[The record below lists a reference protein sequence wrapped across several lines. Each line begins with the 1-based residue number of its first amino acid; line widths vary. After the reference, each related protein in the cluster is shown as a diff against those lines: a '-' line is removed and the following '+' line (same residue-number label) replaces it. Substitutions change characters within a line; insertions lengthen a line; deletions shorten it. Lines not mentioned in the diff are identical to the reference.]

1 MNNST
6 QELRRAFIRYFEL
19 HGHQAVPSSALI
31 PQADPTLLFT
41 NAGMNQ
47 FKRVFLG
54 EDTRAYTRAVT
65 VQKCLRAGGKH
76 NDLENVGY
84 TRRHHTFFEMLG
96 NFSFGDYFKEDAI
109 QFGWEFLTQ
118 TVGLDKD
125 RMWVTVFRED
135 DEADRLWKKMGVSP
149 SRIVRCGEKDNFW
162 QMGDTGPCGP
172 CSELHFDQGPSVPGD
187 DCPNG
192 EGDRVIEIWNLVF
205 MQFNRDAA
213 GTLHPLPKPSID
225 TGMGL
230 ERLAA
235 VAQGVYSNY
244 DSDVFTPLL
253 SAVAARAGVR
263 YGEKNQTDRSMCVVA
278 DHLRAITF
286 LMADGIL
293 PSNEGRGYVL
303 RRILRRAA
311 RHGRLLGIV
320 EPFLYEL
327 TAAVVSQ
334 MAGVYSEVRSAAAT
348 IAEATRGEEER
359 FVATL
364 DYSLPILN
372 EILAKKEVAAGSA
385 FILASTDAEATR
397 SEEERFVATHDYSL
411 PISKEILAKKEVS
424 AGSAPTLAG
433 TDAFKLYDTYGLPFD
448 LMEEACRERGI
459 KLDTVGFEQ
468 AIAEQRNRARK
479 TGGFV
484 EEIARPAVAELAR
497 RFGTTKFVGYE
508 RLENESLV
516 QAILIGDRLVKEAAE
531 GDEVEIVLD
540 VTPFYAEGGGQVGD
554 QGVLTGSDGQMEIT
568 ETTRPVPTVILHKG
582 TVTKGRIREGEQ
594 LRMIVNTTTR
604 QDAQRNH
611 TATHL
616 LHAALRDM
624 LGPHVKQY
632 GSLVGPNR
640 LRFDF
645 AHFRPLSSR
654 DVDEIETVV
663 NNEVR
668 KNERVAT
675 EVMSIQ
681 DAVAKGALAFF
692 GDKYGEQVRVV
703 TVESFSK
710 ELCGGT
716 HCRQTGDIG
725 LFRIMSET
733 GVAAGVR
740 RIEAQTGSGALTHM
754 KKLETDIREL
764 SDLLKVGQSELVAKT
779 RKVMMQLKDKER
791 ELEEL
796 KLKMASGSAVETT
809 AKTIAGIQVHVQ
821 RTDGLDVNGMR
832 ALADQLRDK
841 LKSGVVALGAANDG
855 KVSLLVVV
863 TKDLIA
869 RLKAGDLIKEMAAE
883 VGGTGGGRPEMAQAG
898 GKDPARLDVAL
909 EKVFGLVERLLER

>member
-6 QELRRAFIRYFEL
+6 QELRQAFIRYFEQ
-19 HGHQAVPSSALI
+19 HGHQAVPSAALI
-31 PQADPTLLFT
+31 PQADPTLFFT

-54 EDTRAYTRAVT
+54 EDQRAYKRAVT

-118 TVGLDKD
+118 TVGLAKD
-125 RMWVTVFRED
+125 RMWVTIFRD
-135 DEADRLWKKMGVSP
+135 DDDADQLWKKVGVSA

-187 DCPNG
+187 DRPNG

-205 MQFNRDAA
+205 MQFNRDSA
-213 GTLHPLPKPSID
+213 GILHPLPKPSID

-253 SAVAARAGVR
+253 SAVAVRAGVR
-263 YGEKNQTDRSMCVVA
+263 YGEQDQTDRSMRVVA

-286 LMADGIL
+286 LMADGVL

-320 EPFLYEL
+320 EPFLHEL

-334 MAGVYSEVRSAAAT
+334 MSPVYSEVRSAAAT
-348 IAEATRGEEER
+348 IVEATKGEEER
-359 FVATL
+359 FIATL
-364 DYSLPILN
+364 DQGLPILN
-372 EILAKKEVAAGSA
+372 EMVAKA
-385 FILASTDAEATR
+385 R
-397 SEEERFVATHDYSL
+397 
-411 PISKEILAKKEVS
+411 S
-424 AGSAPTLAG
+424 AGSQVLTGP
-433 TDAFKLYDTYGLPFD
+433 DVFKLYDTYGFPMD
-448 LMEEACRERGI
+448 LMGEACREQGMT
-459 KLDTVGFEQ
+459 LDEAGFDQ
-468 AIAEQRNRARK
+468 AIEEQRNRARK
-479 TGGFV
+479 TGGFDQV
-484 EEIARPAVAELAR
+484 VIAKSATVILSNPDATLLQSASS
-497 RFGTTKFVGYE
+497 KFVGYD
-508 RLENESLV
+508 RLESDSLV
-516 QAILIGDRLVKEAAE
+516 QVILRGEQLVKEAAE

-554 QGVLTGSDGQMEIT
+554 RGVLMGHDGQVEIK
-568 ETTRPVPTVILHKG
+568 ETTRPVPSLILHRG
-582 TVTKGRIREGEQ
+582 TVTKGRIRKGE
-594 LRMIVNTTTR
+594 LLHMTVNATTR

-645 AHFRPLSSR
+645 AHFRPLTSR
-654 DVDEIETVV
+654 DIDEIEMVV

-725 LFRIMSET
+725 LFRIVSET

-740 RIEAQTGSGALTHM
+740 RIEAQTGSGALAHM
-754 KKLETDIREL
+754 KQLETDIREL
-764 SDLLKVGQSELVAKT
+764 SNLLKVGQSDLVAKT
-779 RKVMMQLKDKER
+779 RKVMTQLKDKER
-791 ELEEL
+791 ELEEV
-796 KLKMASGSAVETT
+796 KLKMAGGSAAEAM
-809 AKTIAGIQVHVQ
+809 AKTIAGVQVHVQ

-898 GKDPARLDVAL
+898 GKDPAKLDAAL
-909 EKVFGLVERLLER
+909 EKVFGLVERMLERYTHGG

>member
-1 MNNST
+1 MKNST
-6 QELRRAFIRYFEL
+6 QELRQAFIRYFEQ

-54 EDTRAYTRAVT
+54 EDTRVYKRAVT

-118 TVGLDKD
+118 TVGLAQD
-125 RMWVTVFRED
+125 RMWVTIFRDD
-135 DEADRLWKKMGVSP
+135 DEADELWRKVGVP
-149 SRIVRCGEKDNFW
+149 ASRIMRCGEKDNFW

-187 DCPNG
+187 DRPNG

-253 SAVAARAGVR
+253 TAVAARAGVR
-263 YGEKNQTDRSMCVVA
+263 YGEQDQTDRSMRVVA

-286 LMADGIL
+286 LMADGVL

-320 EPFLYEL
+320 EPFLYGL
-327 TAAVVSQ
+327 TEAVVSQ
-334 MAGVYSEVRSAAAT
+334 MAGVYSEVRGAAAT
-348 IAEATRGEEER
+348 IVEATRGEEER
-359 FVATL
+359 FIATL
-364 DYSLPILN
+364 DQGLPILN
-372 EILAKKEVAAGSA
+372 EMIAKAR
-385 FILASTDAEATR
+385 STGN
-397 SEEERFVATHDYSL
+397 
-411 PISKEILAKKEVS
+411 K
-424 AGSAPTLAG
+424 TLTGA
-433 TDAFKLYDTYGLPFD
+433 DVFKLYDTYGFPLD
-448 LMEEACRERGI
+448 LMGEACREQGMT
-459 KLDTVGFEQ
+459 LDEAGFDQ
-468 AIAEQRNRARK
+468 AIEEQRNRARK

-484 EEIARPAVAELAR
+484 QEIARPAVAELVGR
-497 RFGTTKFVGYE
+497 VGTTKFIGYD
-508 RLENESLV
+508 RLESESLV
-516 QAILIGDRLVKEAAE
+516 QAILKGDRLVKEAAE
-531 GDEVEIVLD
+531 GDEVELVLD

-554 QGVLTGSDGQMEIT
+554 RGLLLGHDGQVEIT
-568 ETTRPVPTVILHKG
+568 ETTRPAPTVILHKG
-582 TVTKGRIREGEQ
+582 TVTKGRIREGES
-594 LRMIVNTTTR
+594 LHMTVNATMR

-616 LHAALRDM
+616 LHAALRDL

-663 NNEVR
+663 NDEVR

-716 HCRQTGDIG
+716 HCKQTGDIG
-725 LFRIMSET
+725 LFRLVSET

-740 RIEAQTGSGALTHM
+740 RIEAQTGSGALA
-754 KKLETDIREL
+754 KVKQLETEIREL
-764 SDLLKVGQSELVAKT
+764 SDLLKVGQSELVAKA
-779 RKVMMQLKDKER
+779 RKVITQLKDKER
-791 ELEEL
+791 ELEEV
-796 KLKMASGSAVETT
+796 KLKMAGGSAADAM

-869 RLKAGDLIKEMAAE
+869 RLKAGDIIKEMAAE

-898 GKDPARLDVAL
+898 GKDPARLDIAL
-909 EKVFGLVERLLER
+909 EKVFGLVERMLER

>member
-1 MNNST
+1 MTHSA
-6 QELRRAFIRYFEL
+6 QELRQAFIRYFEQ
-19 HGHQAVPSSALI
+19 HGHHAVPSSPLI

-54 EDTRAYTRAVT
+54 EETRAYKRAVS

-109 QFGWEFLTQ
+109 TFGWEFLTQ
-118 TVGLDKD
+118 TVGLDKA
-125 RMWVTVFRED
+125 RLWVTVFRED
-135 DEADRLWKKMGVSP
+135 GDAESFWKKIGVP
-149 SRIVRCGEKDNFW
+149 ASRIVSCGEEDNFW
-162 QMGDTGPCGP
+162 QMADTGPCGP
-172 CSELHFDQGPSVPGD
+172 CSEIHYDQGPAVPGED
-187 DCPNG
+187 RPNG

-205 MQFNRDAA
+205 MQFNRDAS

-230 ERLAA
+230 ERLSA

-244 DSDVFTPLL
+244 DSDLFTPLL
-253 SAVAARAGVR
+253 AAIAKRAGTA
-263 YGEKNQTDRSMCVVA
+263 YGKQEQADRSMRVVA

-286 LMADGIL
+286 LMTDGIL

-320 EPFLYEL
+320 EPFLHEL
-327 TAAVVSQ
+327 TATVVAQ
-334 MAGVYSEVRSAAAT
+334 MGGAYSELKSAAGT
-348 IAEATRGEEER
+348 VAEATRGEEER
-359 FVATL
+359 FIATL
-364 DYSLPILN
+364 DQGLPILHDM
-372 EILAKKEVAAGSA
+372 IAK
-385 FILASTDAEATR
+385 TR
-397 SEEERFVATHDYSL
+397 SAGRAVL
-411 PISKEILAKKEVS
+411 PGPEV
-424 AGSAPTLAG
+424 
-433 TDAFKLYDTYGLPFD
+433 FKLYDTYGFPMD
-448 LMEEACRERGI
+448 LITEACREQGM
-459 KLDTVGFEQ
+459 TVDEEGFDA
-468 AIAEQRNRARK
+468 AIEEQRNRARK
-479 TGGFV
+479 TGGF
-484 EEIARPAVAELAR
+484 EQETARPAVTELAGR
-497 RFGTTKFVGYE
+497 LGATKFIGYD
-508 RLENESLV
+508 RLESDSVL
-516 QAILIGDRLVKEAAE
+516 QAILKGDRMVKEAVE
-531 GDEVEIVLD
+531 GDEVEVALD

-554 QGVLTGSDGQMEIT
+554 QGVLVGAEGRLEIK
-568 ETTRPVPTVILHKG
+568 ETTRPVPTLILHKG
-582 TVTKGRIREGEQ
+582 TVSKGRIKEGEQ
-594 LRMIVNTTTR
+594 LHMTVNRSTR
-604 QDAQRNH
+604 QDAARNH

-616 LHAALRDM
+616 VHAALRDL

-654 DVDEIETVV
+654 DIEEIESVV
-663 NNEVR
+663 NHEIR
-668 KNERVAT
+668 KNETVQT

-716 HCRQTGDIG
+716 HCRHTGEIG
-725 LFRIMSET
+725 LFRIVSET

-740 RIEAQTGSGALTHM
+740 RMEAQTGSGAM
-754 KKLETDIREL
+754 AIVKKLEAEVREL
-764 SDLLKVGQSELVAKT
+764 SELLKVGPSELVAKT
-779 RKVMMQLKDKER
+779 RKVMAQLKDKER

-796 KLKMASGSAVETT
+796 KLKMASGSAVASTT
-809 AKTIAGIQVHVQ
+809 KTVAGVPVHVQ
-821 RTDGLDVNGMR
+821 RTDGLDMNGMR

-841 LKSGVVALGAANDG
+841 MKSGVVALGAATDEG

-863 TKDLIA
+863 TKDLTGKI
-869 RLKAGDLIKEMAAE
+869 KAGELIKVMAAD

-898 GKDPARLDVAL
+898 GKDPSKLDASL
-909 EKVFGLVERLLER
+909 EKVFGLVESALQR

>member
-1 MNNST
+1 MKNST
-6 QELRRAFIRYFEL
+6 QELRQAFIRYFEQ

-54 EDTRAYTRAVT
+54 EESRVYKRAVT

-96 NFSFGDYFKEDAI
+96 NFSFGDYFKEEAI
-109 QFGWEFLTQ
+109 HFGWEFLTQ
-118 TVGLDKD
+118 TVGLAKD
-125 RMWVTVFRED
+125 RMWVTIFRDD
-135 DEADRLWKKMGVSP
+135 DEADELWKKVGVP
-149 SRIVRCGEKDNFW
+149 ASRIMRCGEKDNFW

-187 DCPNG
+187 DRPNG

-235 VAQGVYSNY
+235 VAQGVFSNY

-253 SAVAARAGVR
+253 TAVAARAGVR
-263 YGEKNQTDRSMCVVA
+263 YGEQEQTDRSMRVVV

-286 LMADGIL
+286 LMADGVL

-320 EPFLYEL
+320 EPFLYGL
-327 TAAVVSQ
+327 TEAVVSQ

-359 FVATL
+359 FIATL
-364 DYSLPILN
+364 DQGLPILN
-372 EILAKKEVAAGSA
+372 EMIAKARSTGNKILTGPDV
-385 FILASTDAEATR
+385 
-397 SEEERFVATHDYSL
+397 
-411 PISKEILAKKEVS
+411 
-424 AGSAPTLAG
+424 
-433 TDAFKLYDTYGLPFD
+433 FKLYDTYGFPMD
-448 LMEEACRERGI
+448 LMGEACREQGMT
-459 KLDTVGFEQ
+459 LDEAGFDQ
-468 AIAEQRNRARK
+468 AIEEQRNRARK

-484 EEIARPAVAELAR
+484 QEIARPAVAELAGR
-497 RFGTTKFVGYE
+497 VGATKFIGYD
-508 RLENESLV
+508 RLESESLV
-516 QAILIGDRLVKEAAE
+516 QAILKGDRLVKEAAE

-554 QGVLTGSDGQMEIT
+554 RGLLLGHDGQVEIT
-568 ETTRPVPTVILHKG
+568 ETTRPAPTVILHKG

-594 LRMIVNTTTR
+594 LHLTVNTTTR

-616 LHAALRDM
+616 LHAALRDL

-716 HCRQTGDIG
+716 HCKQTGDIG
-725 LFRIMSET
+725 LFRLVSET

-740 RIEAQTGSGALTHM
+740 RIEAQTGSGALAHM
-754 KKLETDIREL
+754 KQLEVDIREL
-764 SDLLKVGQSELVAKT
+764 SNLLKVGQSELVAKT
-779 RKVMMQLKDKER
+779 RKVMTQLKDKER
-791 ELEEL
+791 ELEEVKL
-796 KLKMASGSAVETT
+796 KLAGGSAAEAV
-809 AKTIAGIQVHVQ
+809 AKTVAGILVHVQ

-898 GKDPARLDVAL
+898 GKDPARLDIAL
-909 EKVFGLVERLLER
+909 EKVFGLVERMLER

>member
-1 MNNST
+1 MKNST
-6 QELRRAFIRYFEL
+6 QELRQAFIRYFEQ

-54 EDTRAYTRAVT
+54 EETRAYKRAVT

-109 QFGWEFLTQ
+109 QFSWEFLTQ
-118 TVGLDKD
+118 TVGLAKD
-125 RMWVTVFRED
+125 RMWVTIFRD
-135 DEADRLWKKMGVSP
+135 DDSAGQLWKKVGVP
-149 SRIVRCGEKDNFW
+149 ASRIMRCDEKDNFW

-187 DCPNG
+187 DRPNG
-192 EGDRVIEIWNLVF
+192 AGDRVIEIWNLVF

-213 GTLHPLPKPSID
+213 GKLHPLPKPSID

-244 DSDVFTPLL
+244 DSDVFMPVL
-253 SAVAARAGVR
+253 SAVATRAGVR
-263 YGEKNQTDRSMCVVA
+263 YGEQDTTDRSMRVVA

-286 LMADGIL
+286 LMADGVL

-327 TAAVVSQ
+327 TTAVVNQ
-334 MAGVYSEVRSAAAT
+334 MAGAYSEIRGAAAT

-359 FVATL
+359 FIATL
-364 DYSLPILN
+364 DQGLPILN
-372 EILAKKEVAAGSA
+372 EMIAKARAAGSKV
-385 FILASTDAEATR
+385 LTGPD
-397 SEEERFVATHDYSL
+397 V
-411 PISKEILAKKEVS
+411 
-424 AGSAPTLAG
+424 
-433 TDAFKLYDTYGLPFD
+433 FKLYDTYGFPMD
-448 LMEEACRERGI
+448 LMGEACREQNMT
-459 KLDTVGFEQ
+459 LDEKGFDQ
-468 AIAEQRNRARK
+468 AIEEQRNRARK
-479 TGGFV
+479 VGGF
-484 EEIARPAVAELAR
+484 EQDTTRPAVAELA
-497 RFGTTKFVGYE
+497 GQVGATKFVGYD
-508 RLENESLV
+508 RLETDSVLK
-516 QAILIGDRLVKEAAE
+516 AILKGERMVKEAVE
-531 GDEVEIVLD
+531 GDEVEVALD

-554 QGVLTGSDGQMEIT
+554 QGVLVGVDGRVDIK
-568 ETTRPVPTVILHKG
+568 ETTRPVPTLILHKG
-582 TVTKGRIREGEQ
+582 VVSKGRIREGEQ
-594 LRMIVNTTTR
+594 LRMTVNATTR

-654 DVDEIETVV
+654 DADEIETVV

-668 KNERVAT
+668 RNARVAT

-716 HCRQTGDIG
+716 HCQHTGDIG
-725 LFRIMSET
+725 LFRIVSET

-740 RIEAQTGSGALTHM
+740 RIEAQTGSGALAHM

-779 RKVMMQLKDKER
+779 RKVMAQLKDKER

-796 KLKMASGSAVETT
+796 KLKMAGRSAVEAT

-821 RTDGLDVNGMR
+821 RTDGLDVSGMR

-841 LKSGVVALGAANDG
+841 LKSGVVALGAATEDG

-863 TKDLIA
+863 TKDLIGK
-869 RLKAGDLIKEMAAE
+869 LNAGDLIKVMAAE
-883 VGGTGGGRPEMAQAG
+883 VGGTGGGRPDMAQAG
-898 GKDPARLDVAL
+898 GKDPAKLDVAL
-909 EKVFGLVERLLER
+909 EKVFGLVEHMLERYTNAG

>member
-1 MNNST
+1 MKTNSAT
-6 QELRRAFIRYFEL
+6 ELRLAFIRYFEE
-19 HGHQAVPSSALI
+19 HGHQAVPSASLL

-54 EDTRAYTRAVT
+54 EDTRAYTRAVS

-109 QFGWEFLTQ
+109 VFGWEFLTQ
-118 TVGLDKD
+118 TVGLTKD
-125 RMWVTVFRED
+125 RLWVTTFRED
-135 DEADRLWKKMGVSP
+135 DEADRLWRKIGVP
-149 SRIVRCGEKDNFW
+149 ASRIMRCDEKDNFW
-162 QMGDTGPCGP
+162 QMADTGPCGP
-172 CSELHFDQGPSVPGD
+172 CSEIHFDQGAIVPGD
-187 DCPNG
+187 DRPNG

-205 MQFNRDAA
+205 MQYNRDTS

-235 VAQGVYSNY
+235 VAQGVHSNY
-244 DSDVFTPLL
+244 DSDLFTPLL
-253 SAVAARAGVR
+253 AAIAERAGTA
-263 YGEKNQTDRSMCVVA
+263 YGKKEVSDRSMRVIA
-278 DHLRAITF
+278 DHLRAVTF
-286 LMADGIL
+286 LMTDGVL

-320 EPFLYEL
+320 EPFLHEL

-334 MAGVYSEVRSAAAT
+334 MGAAYSEITRAANT
-348 IAEATRGEEER
+348 ITEATRGEEER
-359 FVATL
+359 FIATL
-364 DYSLPILN
+364 DQGLPILN
-372 EILAKKEVAAGSA
+372 EMIEK
-385 FILASTDAEATR
+385 TR
-397 SEEERFVATHDYSL
+397 S
-411 PISKEILAKKEVS
+411 
-424 AGSAPTLAG
+424 AGRTVLAG
-433 TDAFKLYDTYGLPFD
+433 GDVFKLYDTYGFPMD
-448 LMEEACRERGI
+448 LMTEACREQSM
-459 KLDTVGFEQ
+459 TVDEAGFDA
-468 AIAEQRNRARK
+468 AIDEQRTRARK
-479 TGGFV
+479 TGGF
-484 EEIARPAVAELAR
+484 EQDTARPAVAELAKR
-497 RFGTTKFVGYE
+497 VGATQFIGYD
-508 RLENESLV
+508 RLESDAVLR
-516 QAILIGDRLVKEAAE
+516 AILKGEQLVKEARD
-531 GDEVEIVLD
+531 GDEIEVALD

-554 QGVLTGSDGQMEIT
+554 RGTLSGPEGLVEIT
-568 ETTRPVPTVILHKG
+568 ETTRPAPTLILHKG
-582 TVTKGRIREGEQ
+582 TVRQGRIREGER
-594 LRMIVNTTTR
+594 LHLTVNASTR
-604 QDAQRNH
+604 QDAARNH

-616 LHAALRDM
+616 VHAALRDL

-654 DVDEIETVV
+654 DIDEIESTV
-663 NNEVR
+663 NEEIR
-668 KNERVAT
+668 KNESVST

-681 DAVAKGALAFF
+681 DAVTKGALAFF

-703 TVESFSK
+703 SVESFSK

-716 HCRQTGDIG
+716 HCRQTGEIG
-725 LFRIMSET
+725 LFRIVSET

-740 RIEAQTGSGALTHM
+740 RLEAQTGSGAYNQLKT
-754 KKLETDIREL
+754 LEGEVRQL
-764 SDLLKVGQSELVAKT
+764 SDLLKVGQSEIVART
-779 RKVMMQLKDKER
+779 RKLLTQLKDKER
-791 ELEEL
+791 ELEDV
-796 KLKMASGSAVETT
+796 KLKMAGGAAAASTIKS
-809 AKTIAGIQVHVQ
+809 IAGVSVHVQ
-821 RTDGLDVNGMR
+821 RTDGLDANAMR

-841 LKSGVVALGAANDG
+841 MKSGVIALGAVMDEG

-863 TKDLIA
+863 TKDLIG
-869 RLKAGDLIKEMAAE
+869 RVKAGDLIKPMAAE

-898 GKDPARLDVAL
+898 GKDASRLDAAL
-909 EKVFGLVERLLER
+909 EKVFSLVETLLQR

>member
-1 MNNST
+1 MKNST
-6 QELRRAFIRYFEL
+6 QELRQAFIRYFEQ

-47 FKRVFLG
+47 FKRIFLG
-54 EDTRAYTRAVT
+54 EDQRAYKRAVT

-118 TVGLDKD
+118 TVGLAKE
-125 RMWVTVFRED
+125 RMWVTIFRED
-135 DEADRLWKKMGVSP
+135 DDADQLWKKVGVP
-149 SRIVRCGEKDNFW
+149 ASRIVRCGEKDNFW

-187 DCPNG
+187 DRPNG

-253 SAVAARAGVR
+253 TAMAARAGVR
-263 YGEKNQTDRSMCVVA
+263 YGEQDQTDRSMRVVA

-286 LMADGIL
+286 LMADGVL

-320 EPFLYEL
+320 EPFLHEL
-327 TAAVVSQ
+327 TAAVVGQ
-334 MAGVYSEVRSAAAT
+334 MGPVYSEVRSAAAT

-359 FVATL
+359 FIATL
-364 DYSLPILN
+364 DQGLPILN
-372 EILAKKEVAAGSA
+372 EMV
-385 FILASTDAEATR
+385 
-397 SEEERFVATHDYSL
+397 
-411 PISKEILAKKEVS
+411 SKARS
-424 AGSAPTLAG
+424 AGSRVLTGP
-433 TDAFKLYDTYGLPFD
+433 DVFKLYDTYGFPMD
-448 LMEEACRERGI
+448 LMGEACREQGMT
-459 KLDTVGFEQ
+459 LDEAGFDQ
-468 AIAEQRNRARK
+468 AIEEQRNRARK
-479 TGGFV
+479 TGGFEQETV
-484 EEIARPAVAELAR
+484 RPAVAELAGR
-497 RFGTTKFVGYE
+497 VGATKFIGYD
-508 RLENESLV
+508 RLESESLV
-516 QAILIGDRLVKEAAE
+516 QAILKGDRLVKEAAE

-554 QGVLTGSDGQMEIT
+554 RGLLMGHDGQVEIK
-568 ETTRPVPTVILHKG
+568 ETTRPAPSVILHKG

-594 LRMIVNTTTR
+594 LRMTVNATTR

-616 LHAALRDM
+616 VHAALRDM

-654 DVDEIETVV
+654 DIDEIEMVV

-692 GDKYGEQVRVV
+692 GDKYGEHVRVV

-725 LFRIMSET
+725 LFRIVSET

-740 RIEAQTGSGALTHM
+740 RIEAQTGSGALAHM
-754 KKLETDIREL
+754 KQLETDIREL
-764 SDLLKVGQSELVAKT
+764 SSVLKVGQSELVAKT
-779 RKVMMQLKDKER
+779 RKVMTQLKDTER
-791 ELEEL
+791 ELEEV
-796 KLKMASGSAVETT
+796 KLKMAGGSAAEAM
-809 AKTIAGIQVHVQ
+809 AKTIAGVQVHVQ

-869 RLKAGDLIKEMAAE
+869 RLKAGDLIKDMAAE

-898 GKDPARLDVAL
+898 GKDPAKLDVAL
-909 EKVFGLVERLLER
+909 EKVFGLVERMLERYTHGG

>member
-1 MNNST
+1 L
-6 QELRRAFIRYFEL
+6 Q
-19 HGHQAVPSSALI
+19 GHQAVPSSALI

-54 EDTRAYTRAVT
+54 EDTRAYKRAVT

-118 TVGLDKD
+118 TVGLAKD
-125 RMWVTVFRED
+125 RMWVTIFRDD
-135 DEADRLWKKMGVSP
+135 DEADELWKKVGVP
-149 SRIVRCGEKDNFW
+149 ASRIVRCGEKDNFW

-187 DCPNG
+187 DRPNG

-244 DSDVFTPLL
+244 DGDVFTPLL

-263 YGEKNQTDRSMCVVA
+263 YGGQDITDRSMRVVA

-286 LMADGIL
+286 LMADGVL

-334 MAGVYSEVRSAAAT
+334 MAEIYSEVQGAAAT

-359 FVATL
+359 FIATL
-364 DYSLPILN
+364 DQGLPILN
-372 EILAKKEVAAGSA
+372 EMMAK
-385 FILASTDAEATR
+385 AS
-397 SEEERFVATHDYSL
+397 
-411 PISKEILAKKEVS
+411 S
-424 AGSAPTLAG
+424 AGSKVLSG
-433 TDAFKLYDTYGLPFD
+433 SEVFKLYDTYGFPMD
-448 LMEEACRERGI
+448 LMAEACREQGMT
-459 KLDTVGFEQ
+459 LDEAGFDQ
-468 AIAEQRNRARK
+468 AIEEQRNRARK
-479 TGGFV
+479 TGGF
-484 EEIARPAVAELAR
+484 EQEITRPAVSELAGR
-497 RFGTTKFVGYE
+497 VGATQFVGYD
-508 RLENESLV
+508 RLESESLV
-516 QAILIGDRLVKEAAE
+516 QAILKGDRLVKEAAE

-554 QGVLTGSDGQMEIT
+554 QGILTGRDGQVKIT
-568 ETTRPVPTVILHKG
+568 ETMRPAPTVILHKG

-594 LRMIVNTTTR
+594 LHMTVNATTR
-604 QDAQRNH
+604 HDAQRNH

-645 AHFRPLSSR
+645 AHFRPLTSR
-654 DVDEIETVV
+654 DVDEIEMVV

-725 LFRIMSET
+725 LFRIVSET

-740 RIEAQTGSGALTHM
+740 RIEAQTGSGALVHM

-779 RKVMMQLKDKER
+779 RKILTQLKDKER

-796 KLKMASGSAVETT
+796 KLKMASGSDVDATV
-809 AKTIAGIQVHVQ
+809 KMVAGIPVHVQ

>member
-1 MNNST
+1 MKNST
-6 QELRRAFIRYFEL
+6 KELRQAFIRYFEQQ
-19 HGHQAVPSSALI
+19 GHQAVPSSALI

-54 EDTRAYTRAVT
+54 EETRGYKRAVT

-96 NFSFGDYFKEDAI
+96 NFSFGDYFKKDAI

-118 TVGLDKD
+118 TVGLAKD
-125 RMWVTVFRED
+125 RMWVTIFRDD
-135 DEADRLWKKMGVSP
+135 DEADELWQKVGVP
-149 SRIVRCGEKDNFW
+149 AWRIMRCGEKDNFW

-187 DCPNG
+187 DRPNG

-253 SAVAARAGVR
+253 TAVAARAGVR
-263 YGEKNQTDRSMCVVA
+263 YGEQDQTDRSMRVVA

-286 LMADGIL
+286 LMADGVL

-320 EPFLYEL
+320 EPFLYGL
-327 TAAVVSQ
+327 TEAVVSQ

-348 IAEATRGEEER
+348 IVEATRGEEER
-359 FVATL
+359 FIATL
-364 DYSLPILN
+364 DQGLPILN
-372 EILAKKEVAAGSA
+372 EMIAKARSTGNKVLAGS
-385 FILASTDAEATR
+385 D
-397 SEEERFVATHDYSL
+397 V
-411 PISKEILAKKEVS
+411 
-424 AGSAPTLAG
+424 
-433 TDAFKLYDTYGLPFD
+433 FKLYDTYGFPID
-448 LMEEACRERGI
+448 LMGEACREQGMT
-459 KLDTVGFEQ
+459 LDEVGFDQ
-468 AIAEQRNRARK
+468 AIEEQRNRARK

-484 EEIARPAVAELAR
+484 QEIARPAVAELAGR
-497 RFGTTKFVGYE
+497 IGTTKFIGYD
-508 RLENESLV
+508 RLESESLV
-516 QAILIGDRLVKEAAE
+516 QAILKGDRLVGEAAE

-554 QGVLTGSDGQMEIT
+554 RGLLMGHDGQVEIT
-568 ETTRPVPTVILHKG
+568 ETTRPAPTMILHKG
-582 TVTKGRIREGEQ
+582 TVTKGRIREGEA
-594 LRMIVNTTTR
+594 LRMTVNATTR

-616 LHAALRDM
+616 LHAALRDL

-654 DVDEIETVV
+654 EVDEIETVV

-725 LFRIMSET
+725 LFRLVSET

-740 RIEAQTGSGALTHM
+740 RIEAQTGSGALAQM
-754 KKLETDIREL
+754 KQLETDIREL
-764 SDLLKVGQSELVAKT
+764 SILLKVGQSELVAKT
-779 RKVMMQLKDKER
+779 RKVMTQLKDKER
-791 ELEEL
+791 ELEEV
-796 KLKMASGSAVETT
+796 KLKMAGGSAAEAM
-809 AKTIAGIQVHVQ
+809 AKTIAGVQVHVQ

-863 TKDLIA
+863 TKDLIG

-898 GKDPARLDVAL
+898 GKDPAKLDAAL
-909 EKVFGLVERLLER
+909 GNVFGLVERMLER